1 MRREVLR
8 AAADAFGGDGIFNL
22 ACLSNAIT
30 DDAGTRGSID
40 GRVCVSM
47 LRDRGD
53 VEPLSG
59 GSHFCFHDGAIA
71 RLRWWLSSA
80 ECMGDCGFRVR
91 RHAHGRESAYCHVCM
106 SRTPSRVGVR
116 LDLAL
121 ALLVVLGASGCGASA
136 LRTHATIA
144 TVASVAIA
152 AAAPSVPAA
161 CDAALTTCRG
171 EVACVTETAER
182 CRVAARATDG
192 LVAAVR
198 GYVDAVEVASYADEG
213 QALPA
218 LLAAWSGL
226 VRLWPTVVAVL
237 AAIGVTVPALPAV
250 TP

>member
-1 MRREVLR
+1 MTRETRPSLTSALSRISWQTAAVLIAVIAAIVIVWVTSPDHRGDILAALGTIGALLLAVMRP
-8 AAADAFGGDGIFNL
+8 
-22 ACLSNAIT
+22 
-30 DDAGTRGSID
+30 
-40 GRVCVSM
+40 M
-47 LRDRGD
+47 LRG
-53 VEPLSG
+53 P
-59 GSHFCFHDGAIA
+59 
-71 RLRWWLSSA
+71 
-80 ECMGDCGFRVR
+80 
-91 RHAHGRESAYCHVCM
+91 
-106 SRTPSRVGVR
+106 
-116 LDLAL
+116 AL

-198 GYVDAVEVASYADEG
+198 CYVDAVEVASYADEG
-213 QALPA
+213 SVLPA
-218 LLAAWSGL
+218 LLAAWDGL